1 MCCCVLQNKKPRVGL
16 VPVVAVAAVLVLVL
30 VQVLV
35 QVLALVLVLMPS
47 IGQVCARP
55 SREHLPVSLLDFAI
69 ALLR

>member
-1 MCCCVLQNKKPRVGL
+1 VLQNKKLRVGL

-47 IGQVCARP
+47 IGQVCAIVP
-55 SREHLPVSLLDFAI
+55 GPAGSICLFPCLI
-69 ALLR
+69 LR

>member
-47 IGQVCARP
+47 IGQVCAIVP
-55 SREHLPVSLLDFAI
+55 GPAGSICLFPCLI
-69 ALLR
+69 LR

>member
-16 VPVVAVAAVLVLVL
+16 VPVVAVAVAVVLVLVL

-47 IGQVCARP
+47 IGQVCAIVP
-55 SREHLPVSLLDFAI
+55 GPAGSICLFPCLI
-69 ALLR
+69 LR

>member
-35 QVLALVLVLMPS
+35 QVQALVLVLMPS
-47 IGQVCARP
+47 IGQVCAIVP
-55 SREHLPVSLLDFAI
+55 GPAGSICLFPCLI
-69 ALLR
+69 LR